1 MPDYQFGKIYK
12 ITGINEEGIELTYIG
27 STYLSLID
35 RFEYHKNLLI
45 NNCSSKIIIKTCSN
59 IMITLIIDFPCKT
72 RKELLIKERYYY
84 DIYECINIKKPI
96 LLEGEQKQY
105 NINYR
110 INNADKIKQYNIQ
123 YNIDNADK
131 KTQNNIQYYIDNAD
145 KKKQNNIQYY
155 IDNAEKLKQQRLKKI
170 DIKKEY
176 DIQYRLKKLNL
187 KNGIID

>member
-35 RFEYHKNLLI
+35 RFKYHKNLLI

-110 INNADKIKQYNIQ
+110 INNADKIKQNNIQ
-123 YNIDNADK
+123 YNINNTDK
-131 KTQNNIQYYIDNAD
+131 KKQNNIQYYIDNAENL
-145 KKKQNNIQYY
+145 KQNNIQYY

-176 DIQYRLKKLNL
+176 DKQYRLKKLNL

>member
-45 NNCSSKIIIKTCSN
+45 NNCCSKIIIKTCSN

-110 INNADKIKQYNIQ
+110 INNADKI
-123 YNIDNADK
+123 
-131 KTQNNIQYYIDNAD
+131 
-145 KKKQNNIQYY
+145 IQYY
-155 IDNAEKLKQQRLKKI
+155 IDNAEKLKQERLKKI

-176 DIQYRLKKLNL
+176 DKQYRLKKLNL